1 MSHEPASSTSPGT
14 EWFEKEVLHLLP
26 DLMDGARSL
35 ASTEA
40 DAEDLVSQA
49 VTRAWAHLPDLQDRA
64 RFRGW
69 MFCILRNA
77 FLSRRRK
84 RTSRPDE
91 IPFPGEGEDEPSF
104 LLFEH
109 LHEPSLLWSDNP
121 ERRVQDDLLREDLE
135 AALASLPD
143 VYRCVVRLVDVRGFR
158 YSEVAGALEI
168 PVGTVRSR
176 LARGRALL
184 RRHLWHHAV
193 DRGLREP
200 ASQASQEG
208 R

>member
-14 EWFEKEVLHLLP
+14 DWFEKEVLHLLP

-49 VTRAWAHLPDLQDRA
+49 VTRAWASLHDLQDRA

-69 MFCILRNA
+69 IFCILKNA
-77 FLSRRRK
+77 FLSRRRR
-84 RTSRPDE
+84 RTSRPNE

-104 LLFEH
+104 LLLEH
-109 LHEPSLLWSDNP
+109 LQEPFLLWSESP
-121 ERRVQDDLLREDLE
+121 ERHLQDDLLREDLE
-135 AALASLPD
+135 AALATLPD
-143 VYRCVVRLVDVRGFR
+143 VYQCVVRLVDVRGFR
-158 YSEVAGALEI
+158 YSEVAEALEI

-184 RRHLWHHAV
+184 RKHLWHHAV
-193 DRGLREP
+193 DRGLRAP
-200 ASQASQEG
+200 GSKEG
-208 R
+208 S